1 MRRADTEHLCMH
13 GKVSCIKN
21 DLLLWSILHVAET
34 ILENMSPSGHPD
46 AQHTWCQKDSREG
59 HACLLVWSVPLSLHF
74 PEENWYGRGE
84 GAGWPWKLPRDAGK
98 LQPRLLLKLQVL
110 TGLLIHR
117 A

>member
-34 ILENMSPSGHPD
+34 SWENMSPSAHPD